1 VQLEI
6 NCFDMKFWVLM
17 LQCFVPS
24 GAFCCCRLE
33 KIEENNQAY
42 LNKGTIAVSPAM
54 EQLLEPLPG
63 TGLHSSG
70 NAT

>member
-1 VQLEI
+1 MGDTSDKGLERSAGI
-6 NCFDMKFWVLM
+6 MVNYLY
-17 LQCFVPS
+17 
-24 GAFCCCRLE
+24 RLE

-42 LNKGTIAVSPAM
+42 LNKGTIAASPAM

-63 TGLHSSG
+63 TGLQSSG